1 MINII
6 FILDKKEIII
16 RVTPNR
22 CDEESY
28 SNFDIAMAN
37 GEYLL
42 NSHLN

>member
-6 FILDKKEIII
+6 LILDNKEIK

-22 CDEESY
+22 CDEEFF

-42 NSHLN
+42 NSQSN